1 MGGELQSRRAAIK
14 TIGSGLAVAPAILY
28 GQSRQEKGKEFVMD
42 ALKAL
47 GGDVFLNIQTQYA
60 AGRAYSFYNAN
71 VRGLARISVYDRFE
85 PMQKDADQDWLPVS
99 RREVYTEKGDYYS
112 LFRNGKGWEVTFQG
126 ARPLAKDIIEK
137 YRIATR
143 RDFHYFLRYRLNEP
157 GLYYYHPGVEIV
169 DNTPT
174 NAVEITDSEGETITV
189 YMRQSDGLPLQQ
201 LYTRRDPKT
210 RIPYEEKTV
219 WSRYRPTGGA
229 MLPWNVR
236 RERDDE
242 KVYEQFSSTYEV
254 NRTLRPEL
262 FELSRKT
269 TILPPSPY

>member
-1 MGGELQSRRAAIK
+1 MGTALGAASLAAP
-14 TIGSGLAVAPAILY
+14 TILR
-28 GQSRQEKGKEFVMD
+28 GQSRQERGKELVLE
-42 ALKAL
+42 ALNAL
-47 GGDVFLNIQTQYA
+47 GGDAFLNIRTQYA
-60 AGRAYSFYNAN
+60 SGRAYSFYNSN

-85 PMQKDADQDWLPVS
+85 PMQKDADEDWLPVS

-112 LFRNGKGWEVTFQG
+112 LFQNGKGWEVTFQG
-126 ARPLAKDIIEK
+126 ARPVSDDNIKK

-174 NAVEITDSEGETITV
+174 NTVEITDTEGDTISV
-189 YMRQSDGLPLQQ
+189 YMRQSDGLPIQQ

-219 WSRYRPTGGA
+219 WSRYRLTGGA
-229 MLPWNVR
+229 MIPWNVR
-236 RERDDE
+236 RERDEE
-242 KVYEQFSSTYEV
+242 KVYEQFSSTFEV
-254 NRTLRPEL
+254 NKTLRPEL
-262 FELSRKT
+262 FALSRKM
-269 TILPPSPY
+269 TILPPNPF

>member
-1 MGGELQSRRAAIK
+1 MIKQVPSRRRALG
-14 TIGSGLAVAPAILY
+14 TIGSGLVAAPAFLF
-28 GQSRQEKGKEFVMD
+28 GQTRQEKGKQLVLE

-47 GGDVFLNIQTQYA
+47 GGDAFLHIRTQYA
-60 AGRAYSFYNAN
+60 AGRAYSFYNAS

-85 PMQKDADQDWLPVS
+85 PMQKDADADWLPVS

-112 LFRNGKGWEVTFQG
+112 LFQNGKGWEITFQG
-126 ARPLAKDIIEK
+126 ARSLAPDVIDR
-137 YRIATR
+137 YRIGTR

-174 NAVEITDSEGETITV
+174 NAVEITDSKGETITIF
-189 YMRQSDGLPLQQ
+189 MRQSDGLPLQQ

-219 WSRYRPTGGA
+219 WSRYRTTGGS
-229 MLPWNVR
+229 MIPWNIR
-236 RERDDE
+236 KERDGE
-242 KVYEQFSSTYEV
+242 KIFEQFSSAFEV
-254 NRTLRPEL
+254 NTDLKPEL
-262 FELSRKT
+262 FAISRKT
-269 TILPPSPY
+269 TILPPDP